1 MRCLWKLRT
10 KRHIPSQSR
19 MFILLDSHVLSFRE
33 KTRIKTKLYQEYN
46 NYKEYVP
53 LPKRVKSEE
62 SAPSVGNVPAPSA
75 PLSMDLPFQL
85 PFESIFAPPLL
96 HPFSIA
102 DENKESNKRNI
113 VNEVLNEINQKEF
126 EEEYSPSWWIL
137 IPLAT
142 RTRSASSPTS
152 QWRII
157 KSYLW
162 RERVYVSYCSEHL

>member
-1 MRCLWKLRT
+1 M
-10 KRHIPSQSR
+10 S
-19 MFILLDSHVLSFRE
+19 ILLDSHVLSFRE

-53 LPKRVKSEE
+53 LPKRVKSKE

-126 EEEYSPSWWIL
+126 EEEYSPS
-137 IPLAT
+137 
-142 RTRSASSPTS
+142 
-152 QWRII
+152 
-157 KSYLW
+157 
-162 RERVYVSYCSEHL
+162 